1 MTIHAET
8 VFRHVDKPITAG
20 PYTLPIHQRTL
31 VMGILNVTPDSF
43 SDGGRYHRIE
53 KAVEHARQMVEEGAD
68 IIDIGGESTRPQST
82 TVSLDEELS
91 RVIPIVEALSQVV
104 EVPLSVDTYKG
115 EVAWQSIQAGAHMIN
130 DVWGFKKDPDMAQ
143 IAAELRVPVILMHNR
158 EVPHY
163 QDLMADI
170 CADLME
176 SVNLARQAGVQDN
189 QIILDPGIG
198 FAKSHT
204 ENLIVMNHLEQV
216 VHLGYPVLL
225 GTSRKSMIGKTLD
238 LPVDQRVEGTG
249 ATVTL
254 GITKGCNIVR
264 VHDVKEMVR
273 IARMTDAMV
282 RAQR

>member
-1 MTIHAET
+1 
-8 VFRHVDKPITAG
+8 
-20 PYTLPIHQRTL
+20 
-31 VMGILNVTPDSF
+31 
-43 SDGGRYHRIE
+43 
-53 KAVEHARQMVEEGAD
+53 MVEEGAD

-82 TVSLDEELS
+82 SVSLDEELN
-91 RVIPIVEALSQVV
+91 RVIPIVEALNQVV
-104 EVPLSVDTYKG
+104 DVPLSVDTYKG
-115 EVAWQSIQAGAHMIN
+115 EVARQSIQAGAHMIN

-143 IAAELRVPVILMHNR
+143 IAAELDVPVILMHNR

-163 QDLMADI
+163 QDLMGDI

-176 SVNLARQAGVQDN
+176 SVDHRPEQAGVQDN

-216 VHLGYPVLL
+216 VQLGYPVLF
-225 GTSRKSMIGKTLD
+225 GTSRKSMIGRTLD

-254 GITKGCNIVR
+254 GIAKGCGWFGS
-264 VHDVKEMVR
+264 M
-273 IARMTDAMV
+273 M
-282 RAQR
+282 